1 MIMRKRFFLTF
12 FLGVAWAI
20 LATSAVAAAPDGV
33 AFPHSSVRLFAGDA
47 AAGWNAG
54 VEIDLADGWKTYWRI
69 PGESGVP
76 PTFDWSRSTNV
87 KAVTVGW
94 PAPARMIDETGETI
108 GYVDVVV
115 FPLKVEPSDPSRPAT
130 LALALTYA
138 ACEKI
143 CVPASAD
150 LSIDVVPGAEGAAEP
165 DAARLQD
172 FAARVPVKPAPG
184 AMPAIASLALE
195 TDGGKPALKVALN
208 GNLPP
213 AETDIF
219 VEGDPLSYFRRPRPE
234 PGAAASAFL
243 LPVDGVGDKTALR
256 GKALTVTLVSG
267 ALRLEQTLTVE

>member
-1 MIMRKRFFLTF
+1 MIMRKRFFLMF
-12 FLGVAWAI
+12 FPAVAWAI
-20 LATSAVAAAPDGV
+20 LATSVAVAADGF
-33 AFPHSSVRLFAGDA
+33 AFPHSNVRLFTVDA
-47 AAGWNAG
+47 AAEWNAG

-115 FPLKVEPSDPSRPAT
+115 FPLKVEPTDPSRPAT
-130 LALALTYA
+130 LALTLTYA

-150 LSIDVVPGAEGAAEP
+150 LSADVVSGAAGAEP
-165 DAARLQD
+165 DAAKLRD
-172 FAARVPVKPAPG
+172 FAARIPVKPARG
-184 AMPAIASLALE
+184 AMPAIASLTLE

-208 GNLPP
+208 GTLPP

-219 VEGDPLSYFRRPRPE
+219 VEGDPLSYFRKPRPE
-234 PGAAASAFL
+234 PGAAASAFR

-267 ALRLEQTLTVE
+267 TLRLEQTLTVE